1 MKEMKFE
8 DLLVIAPLSDE
19 TKQSFREKYPT
30 FSSEQKMEVLH
41 ILWRAYRI
49 LKRFL
54 KQQLRDSYT
63 EKVVSGE
70 FTLPE
75 DFDIFLD
82 KEVERMINEKKI
94 AHVEGQELQEIRSK
108 LATYISSSST

>member
-1 MKEMKFE
+1 MTFE
-8 DLLVIAPLSDE
+8 DLIAVAPLLDE
-19 TKQSFREKYPT
+19 TKAEFRKKYPT

-54 KQQLRDSYT
+54 KQQLRESYT
-63 EKVVSGE
+63 EKMVNGE
-70 FTLPE
+70 FTPPE

-82 KEVERMINEKKI
+82 KEVESMINEKKI

-108 LATYISSSST
+108 LATYISSSET